1 MDTDKKIIEL
11 SERLSTDEES
21 KESSKLKE
29 NLKSIVEMNN
39 ERYLVVTLKNQRNKI
54 GVCILQD
61 FNTVN
66 QADLYS
72 KYSIG
77 DDIDTQLLKE
87 SGKEESKFLLLM
99 PKQTQ
104 KAVKAV
110 GKFSLEEGSL
120 VTGTLKSIKGHCAF
134 I

>member
-87 SGKEESKFLLLM
+87 SGKEES
-99 PKQTQ
+99 
-104 KAVKAV
+104 
-110 GKFSLEEGSL
+110 
-120 VTGTLKSIKGHCAF
+120 
-134 I
+134 